1 MVFSAV
7 NNDTIQVLDRMLQLC
22 PYNRCT
28 CTEALKMPFFS
39 NSPGP
44 TRGEDL
50 PHPMSILEK
59 LKNKSDMLRTNASKR
74 KHSEDNSGNFFVDI
88 KILKN
93 IKIYMKPFC
102 L

>member
-1 MVFSAV
+1 
-7 NNDTIQVLDRMLQLC
+7 
-22 PYNRCT
+22 
-28 CTEALKMPFFS
+28 MPFFS

-74 KHSEDNSGNFFVDI
+74 KHSEDNSGNF
-88 KILKN
+88 L
-93 IKIYMKPFC
+93 
-102 L
+102 LRLR